1 MKYPTLVIQ
10 PKKKKDY
17 DAKIKNIEG
26 KHFTT
31 PDYNTFTNDIIGVQ
45 MKKMDLVNKSDI
57 FVLIDSSDLDKEIES
72 SAVKAELKAKQNKI
86 VKL

>member
-1 MKYPTLVIQ
+1 
-10 PKKKKDY
+10 
-17 DAKIKNIEG
+17 
-26 KHFTT
+26 
-31 PDYNTFTNDIIGVQ
+31 